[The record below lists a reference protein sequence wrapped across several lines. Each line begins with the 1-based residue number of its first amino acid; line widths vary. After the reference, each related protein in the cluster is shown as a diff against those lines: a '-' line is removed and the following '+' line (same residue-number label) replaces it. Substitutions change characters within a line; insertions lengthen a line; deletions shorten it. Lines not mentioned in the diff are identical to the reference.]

1 MLNLDATEEQLT
13 QEIDLTDE
21 YKIKHQ
27 QAKALLDVTLNR
39 SQSSY

>member
-13 QEIDLTDE
+13 QEIDVTDE
-21 YKIKHQ
+21 YKIK